1 MDRFEEEEM
10 NKTRRIKN
18 TWLINYIPRPIRT
31 SVTVLKDK
39 FISIFKTNT
48 PKLTVYGRGQKLNK
62 SRKQIIKKRFI
73 SEEN

>member
-18 TWLINYIPRPIRT
+18 TPRPIRT

-48 PKLTVYGRGQKLNK
+48 PKLTVYGKGQKLNK
-62 SRKQIIKKRFI
+62 PRKQVIKKRFI

>member
-48 PKLTVYGRGQKLNK
+48 PKLTVYGKGQKLNK
-62 SRKQIIKKRFI
+62 PRKQVIKKRFI

>member
-10 NKTRRIKN
+10 NKTRRIEN

-62 SRKQIIKKRFI
+62 PRKQIIKKRFI